1 MPDVTVEREPQAL
14 VAEVKPLDA
23 VRIVDEQ
30 ALMGFWVNLV
40 QTASVLR
47 ARLAEQLEIECHLAP
62 EEAELL
68 MRLAAAPEARLK
80 MAEVSDLLL
89 VSKSGVTRMVDR
101 LIARDLVERAA
112 CPTDRR
118 VVYAAI
124 TERGKTLLIQAV
136 PAFVE
141 SLMAA
146 LAPHTEPAEL
156 ELVRDKLRKI
166 LVGNGAWS
174 AERCEAAFL
183 DAVSSSA
190 VR

>member
-1 MPDVTVEREPQAL
+1 MTDITAERDTQPL
-14 VAEVKPLDA
+14 VQYEGSL
-23 VRIVDEQ
+23 IDEQ
-30 ALMGFWVNLV
+30 ALMGFCVNLV
-40 QTASVLR
+40 QAASMLR
-47 ARLAEQLEIECHLAP
+47 ARLAERLEVEFQLAP

-68 MRLAAAPEARLK
+68 MRLAAEADNRLR

-101 LIARDLVERAA
+101 LIARDLVERAT
-112 CPTDRR
+112 CPADRR

-124 TERGKTLLIQAV
+124 TEQGKALLIEAV

-141 SLMAA
+141 SLMAS
-146 LAPHTEPAEL
+146 LAPHADPAEL

-166 LVGNGAWS
+166 LVGNGAWDP
-174 AERCEAAFL
+174 ERCEAAFL
-183 DAVSSSA
+183 AAVSDSA

>member
-1 MPDVTVEREPQAL
+1 MPDMTAEREPQAL
-14 VAEVKPLDA
+14 AQDVAPL
-23 VRIVDEQ
+23 IDEQ
-30 ALMGFWVNLV
+30 ALVGFWVNIV
-40 QTASVLR
+40 QAASMLR
-47 ARLAEQLEIECHLAP
+47 ARLAERLEIEFQLAP

-68 MRLAAAPEARLK
+68 MRLAAEPDNRLR

-101 LIARDLVERAA
+101 LIARDLVERAT

-124 TERGKTLLIQAV
+124 TDPGKTLLIKAV

-141 SLMAA
+141 TLVTSLAA
-146 LAPHTEPAEL
+146 HTEPAEL

-183 DAVSSSA
+183 AAVSSSA

>member
-1 MPDVTVEREPQAL
+1 MTDMTAEREPQAM
-14 VAEVKPLDA
+14 VEEVGPS
-23 VRIVDEQ
+23 VDQQ
-30 ALMGFWVNLV
+30 ALVGFWVNLV
-40 QTASVLR
+40 QAASMLR
-47 ARLAEQLEIECHLAP
+47 ARLAERLEVEFQLAP

-68 MRLAAAPEARLK
+68 MRLAAEPDNRLR

-101 LIARDLVERAA
+101 LIVRDLVERAT
-112 CPTDRR
+112 CPSDRR

-124 TERGKTLLIQAV
+124 TEQGKTLLIGAV

-141 SLMAA
+141 SLMAS
-146 LAPHTEPAEL
+146 LAPHTKPAEL

-166 LVGNGAWS
+166 LVGNGAWDP
-174 AERCEAAFL
+174 ARCEAAFL
-183 DAVSSSA
+183 AAVSSPA

>member
-1 MPDVTVEREPQAL
+1 MPDMTAEKEPQAL
-14 VAEVKPLDA
+14 AEDVKSLDA
-23 VRIVDEQ
+23 VPMVDEQ

-40 QTASVLR
+40 QAASVLR
-47 ARLAEQLEIECHLAP
+47 ARLAERLEVECQLAP

-68 MRLAAAPEARLK
+68 MRLAADPENRLR

-101 LIARDLVERAA
+101 LIARDLVERAT
-112 CPTDRR
+112 CPADRR

-124 TERGKTLLIQAV
+124 TERGKTLLIEAV

-141 SLMAA
+141 SLMAT

-174 AERCEAAFL
+174 AARCEAAFL
-183 DAVSSSA
+183 DAVSDSA

>member
-1 MPDVTVEREPQAL
+1 MRDTTAEREPEAL
-14 VAEVKPLDA
+14 VEDA
-23 VRIVDEQ
+23 GSVVDEQ

-40 QTASVLR
+40 QAASMLR
-47 ARLAEQLEIECHLAP
+47 ARLAERLEVEFRLAP

-68 MRLAAAPEARLK
+68 MRLAAEPDNRLR

-101 LIARDLVERAA
+101 LIARDLVERAT
-112 CPTDRR
+112 CPSDRR

-124 TERGKTLLIQAV
+124 TEQGKTLLVEAV

-141 SLMAA
+141 SLTGS
-146 LAPHTEPAEL
+146 LAPHAEPAEL
-156 ELVRDKLRKI
+156 ELVRAKLRKI

-174 AERCEAAFL
+174 DQRCEAAFL
-183 DAVSSSA
+183 AAVSNSA

>member
-1 MPDVTVEREPQAL
+1 MAYTTGESEPQAL
-14 VAEVKPLDA
+14 VENA
-23 VRIVDEQ
+23 VTLIDEQ
-30 ALMGFWVNLV
+30 ALVGFWVNLV
-40 QTASVLR
+40 QAASMLR
-47 ARLAEQLEIECHLAP
+47 ARLAERLEAEFQLAP

-68 MRLAAAPEARLK
+68 MRLAAAPDNRLR

-101 LIARDLVERAA
+101 LIARDLVERAT
-112 CPTDRR
+112 CPADRR

-124 TERGKTLLIQAV
+124 TEQGKMLLIEAV

-141 SLMAA
+141 ALTAS
-146 LAPHTEPAEL
+146 LAPHADPAEL

-166 LVGNGAWS
+166 LVGNGAWDP
-174 AERCEAAFL
+174 ERCEAAFL
-183 DAVSSSA
+183 AAGSGAA

>member
-1 MPDVTVEREPQAL
+1 MPDMTAQRSPHQPVDEAGPDVGAT
-14 VAEVKPLDA
+14 
-23 VRIVDEQ
+23 IDEQ

-40 QTASVLR
+40 QAASMLR
-47 ARLAEQLEIECHLAP
+47 ARLSERLEVDFQLAP

-68 MRLAAAPEARLK
+68 MRLAAAPETRLK
-80 MAEVSDLLL
+80 MAEISDQLL

-101 LIARDLVERAA
+101 LIARDLVERAT

-124 TERGKTLLIQAV
+124 TERGKALLIEAV

-141 SLMAA
+141 SRMAT
-146 LAPHTEPAEL
+146 LTPHTKTAEL
-156 ELVRDKLRKI
+156 ELVRDKLRLI

-174 AERCEAAFL
+174 AERCETAFL
-183 DAVSSSA
+183 AAVSSSA

>member
-1 MPDVTVEREPQAL
+1 MAHTTGESEPQAL
-14 VAEVKPLDA
+14 VENA
-23 VRIVDEQ
+23 VSLIDEQ
-30 ALMGFWVNLV
+30 ALVGFWVNIV
-40 QTASVLR
+40 QAASMLR
-47 ARLAEQLEIECHLAP
+47 ARLAERLEIEFQLAP

-68 MRLAAAPEARLK
+68 MRLAAETDNRLR

-101 LIARDLVERAA
+101 LIARDLVERAT
-112 CPTDRR
+112 CPSDRR
-118 VVYAAI
+118 VIYAAI
-124 TERGKTLLIQAV
+124 TEKGKTLLVEAV

-141 SLMAA
+141 ALMAS
-146 LAPHTEPAEL
+146 LAPHADPAEL

-183 DAVSSSA
+183 AAVSGAA

>member
-1 MPDVTVEREPQAL
+1 MADMTAEREPQAL
-14 VAEVKPLDA
+14 VQNVGSL
-23 VRIVDEQ
+23 IDEQ
-30 ALMGFWVNLV
+30 ALVGFWVNLV
-40 QTASVLR
+40 QAASMLR
-47 ARLAEQLEIECHLAP
+47 ARLAERLELEFRLAP

-68 MRLAAAPEARLK
+68 MRLAAEPDNRLR

-101 LIARDLVERAA
+101 LIARDLVERAT
-112 CPTDRR
+112 CPSDRR

-124 TERGKTLLIQAV
+124 TEQGKALLVGAV

-141 SLMAA
+141 ALTAS
-146 LAPHTEPAEL
+146 LAPHAEPAGL
-156 ELVRDKLRKI
+156 QLVRDQLRKI

-174 AERCEAAFL
+174 DERCEAAFL
-183 DAVSSSA
+183 AAVSRPA